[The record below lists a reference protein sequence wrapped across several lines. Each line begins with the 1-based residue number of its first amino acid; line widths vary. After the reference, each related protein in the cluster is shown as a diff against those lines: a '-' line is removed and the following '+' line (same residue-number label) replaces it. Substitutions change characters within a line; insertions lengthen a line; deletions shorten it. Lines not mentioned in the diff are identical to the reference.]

1 MNDPIQLEIEAK
13 GLHAPRVTPDD
24 IEAEIASEHYFTAA
38 DGASGALVAQL
49 RASDPTKAVSL
60 APLIGD
66 PAAPA
71 PLEHLTFCVL
81 VLKNGFTVT
90 GESACVSPANFDAE
104 IGRKLARQNA
114 VDKIWPLL
122 GFSLRDAIHEVK
134 TKRAP
139 RYRCAETGEYVTRG
153 YAEAHPAT
161 TVKES

>member
-13 GLHAPRVTPDD
+13 GLNAPRVTPAD

-38 DGASGALVAQL
+38 QGM
-49 RASDPTKAVSL
+49 RAAFEEGGL
-60 APLIGD
+60 
-66 PAAPA
+66 PARDLKYE
-71 PLEHLTFCVL
+71 PLELLTFCVL

-90 GESACVSPANFDAE
+90 GESACASPANFDAE
-104 IGRKLARQNA
+104 IGRKIARQNA
-114 VDKIWPLL
+114 VNKIWPLL
-122 GFSLRDAIHEVK
+122 GFSLRDAIVEAK

-153 YAEAHPAT
+153 YAEANPAT